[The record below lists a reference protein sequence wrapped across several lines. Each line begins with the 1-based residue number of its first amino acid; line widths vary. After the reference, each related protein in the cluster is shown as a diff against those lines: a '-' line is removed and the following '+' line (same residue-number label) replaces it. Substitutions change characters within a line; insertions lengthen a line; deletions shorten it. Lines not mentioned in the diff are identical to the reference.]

1 MINSN
6 SSKNLKLIMTKSKD
20 LIPVD
25 KKDDSK
31 EEKGRKSS
39 SKFVTSFISR
49 MGDKSL
55 NSDYFSYIELENY
68 GCWVVADGYD
78 EDNGSEIA
86 SQIIVEEVLR
96 LFISNPQFNKNY
108 LKKII
113 KNANKKLEEEQS
125 KTRDKKGM
133 NASLAIVL
141 TDYSSLIF
149 GTVGNSRVYI
159 LKDDEIKEKSQDDS
173 LAYLMYKGKEVSY
186 SEIRFH
192 NQRNKLTQNMGDS
205 LGVKPNI
212 SKKIELLDSDKIIL
226 MTHGAWEQVDDS
238 EIEIE
243 VSKVNKVS
251 HLINKLEDKIK
262 NNNLERENY
271 TIVGIFADKVVID
284 KKVKKINWIKILVI
298 IIVFIGLGILFFKGY
313 SLKREREQIYEIA
326 FNLENEGIK
335 KIEEEKFNQAVKSF
349 EESKV
354 KYREL
359 EINPQSNFVYR
370 TIFSPKITNI
380 NLGKQILF
388 IESKIDEITKLQEI
402 ISLVSRGDL
411 FYKEDKFSEAEEMYE
426 DAAVKITQLKKLNYS
441 KIEELNSKI
450 EKSILASKG
459 LVIGKEMLD
468 EGDIL
473 AENKDFEASISN
485 YSEAK
490 IIFLKYEK
498 INLVSEVTRKINK
511 LTKEKEKKY
520 NQANEY
526 EKKGYEFE
534 SKDIEA
540 AIIYFENAKGIYIDI
555 RDEVRRTSIEEK
567 IERLNEIKKNIRQE
581 SIGYIKESKVHSSLG
596 EYEKALIKL
605 KKAQDI
611 SLQLKDNQIM
621 INSLVKEG
629 DILWENNKTKLSLE
643 KYKEAYAIS
652 VNTNDDIKQKEL
664 KDKIDLGNKIV
675 EILNQEA
682 KGDKLYSNKKYKESH
697 QEFLEAI
704 KKLKKIE
711 KNKTLSE
718 SQYDEYLENLNKKER
733 EAWRESNWIPFF

>member
-284 KKVKKINWIKILVI
+284 KKVKKIKIGRAHV
-298 IIVFIGLGILFFKGY
+298 
-313 SLKREREQIYEIA
+313 
-326 FNLENEGIK
+326 
-335 KIEEEKFNQAVKSF
+335 
-349 EESKV
+349 
-354 KYREL
+354 
-359 EINPQSNFVYR
+359 
-370 TIFSPKITNI
+370 
-380 NLGKQILF
+380 
-388 IESKIDEITKLQEI
+388 
-402 ISLVSRGDL
+402 
-411 FYKEDKFSEAEEMYE
+411 
-426 DAAVKITQLKKLNYS
+426 
-441 KIEELNSKI
+441 
-450 EKSILASKG
+450 
-459 LVIGKEMLD
+459 
-468 EGDIL
+468 
-473 AENKDFEASISN
+473 
-485 YSEAK
+485 
-490 IIFLKYEK
+490 
-498 INLVSEVTRKINK
+498 
-511 LTKEKEKKY
+511 
-520 NQANEY
+520 
-526 EKKGYEFE
+526 
-534 SKDIEA
+534 
-540 AIIYFENAKGIYIDI
+540 
-555 RDEVRRTSIEEK
+555 
-567 IERLNEIKKNIRQE
+567 
-581 SIGYIKESKVHSSLG
+581 
-596 EYEKALIKL
+596 
-605 KKAQDI
+605 
-611 SLQLKDNQIM
+611 
-621 INSLVKEG
+621 
-629 DILWENNKTKLSLE
+629 
-643 KYKEAYAIS
+643 
-652 VNTNDDIKQKEL
+652 
-664 KDKIDLGNKIV
+664 
-675 EILNQEA
+675 
-682 KGDKLYSNKKYKESH
+682 
-697 QEFLEAI
+697 
-704 KKLKKIE
+704 
-711 KNKTLSE
+711 
-718 SQYDEYLENLNKKER
+718 
-733 EAWRESNWIPFF
+733 